1 MTRFRLSLT
10 RAPIDEPL
18 LGRRPFDLLCL
29 TMASVLVVHALHLP
43 WWLTLAL
50 GVVLAARWRQRST
63 GGRQAPFWIKL
74 PLIGLLLAVVI
85 AYYGTLFG
93 REPGSAFAVGLLV
106 LKMLESEHR
115 RDARVAMA
123 FACFGLMSALLFNQ
137 GLAATFV
144 VALGLVPAV
153 ATLRSLEKVDPAALP
168 LRRELLPV
176 LITLLAAVP
185 LAAFAFVF
193 VPRLNSPLWGA
204 PTADKSVTGLSD
216 RMAPGEMAEVLTD
229 DTPAMRVTFDGTPP
243 MNASRYFRAYTMTNF
258 DGESWSPDYDVAP
271 RQPGLLEGR
280 PRFRYEIMLEPT
292 RQRVLPLMDMPME
305 APADARLRPD
315 RTAVADRR
323 IDEVYR
329 YQASAT
335 VDYRL
340 DTTLDPRQRRQALQ
354 LPDGIGPQAHELAAS
369 WASHYGNDHLAIARA
384 ALAMFHD
391 GGFRYTLAPAPLG
404 RDRIDDFLFQTRE
417 GYCEHFSSTFTFLMR
432 AAGIPARVVTGYQGG
447 YWNKLGSYLLVRHAD
462 AHAWSE
468 VWLEGRG
475 WVRFDPTGAVR
486 PERVSLGAAA
496 AAAAGNSS
504 DGGLFDI
511 AWLHN
516 ARDRW
521 DVVNQWW
528 NQAVNGF
535 DALRQEGMLQPFGI
549 RRTEVGDLAIILA
562 VGCALLV
569 AVALGW
575 AMFQRREGDALDAW
589 MRRLERKLA
598 RAGVT
603 RRTGEGPRH
612 FFARAARSLPAERN
626 GLERLSQLYLWSRY
640 AFDEPPPES
649 LSEFRQRV
657 KELKVRRVVK

>member
-1 MTRFRLSLT
+1 MTRFRLSLGRT
-10 RAPIDEPL
+10 PVDEPVL
-18 LGRRPFDLLCL
+18 ARRPFDLLCL
-29 TMASVLVVHALHLP
+29 TMACVLGTHALHLP
-43 WWLTLAL
+43 WWLTLTLAL
-50 GVVLAARWRQRST
+50 VLAARWRQRRT
-63 GGRQAPFWIKL
+63 GGRNAPIWIKL
-74 PLIGLLLAVVI
+74 PLIVLLLAVVI

-115 RDARVAMA
+115 RDARVAIA
-123 FACFGLMSALLFNQ
+123 FACFGLMSALLFDQ
-137 GLAATFV
+137 SLIATVV

-153 ATLRSLEKVDPAALP
+153 ATLRSLEAVDPQHLS

-176 LITLLAAVP
+176 LVTLLAAVP

-193 VPRLNSPLWGA
+193 VPRLSSPLWGA

-229 DTPAMRVTFDGTPP
+229 DSPAMRVTFDGTPP
-243 MNASRYFRAYTMTNF
+243 INESRYFRAYTMTHF
-258 DGESWSPDYDVAP
+258 DGQSWSPDYDTDP
-271 RQPGLLEGR
+271 RTPGTLEGT
-280 PRFRYEIMLEPT
+280 PRFTYEVALEPT
-292 RQRVLPLMDMPME
+292 RQRVLPVMDMPAA
-305 APADARLRPD
+305 APEEARLRAD
-315 RTAVADRR
+315 RTALADQRVN
-323 IDEVYR
+323 EVYR
-329 YQASAT
+329 YRASAIT
-335 VDYRL
+335 DYRL
-340 DTTLDPRQRRQALQ
+340 EANIDARQRRLALQ
-354 LPDGIGPQAHELAAS
+354 LPDGVGPQARELAS
-369 WASHYGNDHLAIARA
+369 GWASQFGNDHLAIARA

-417 GYCEHFSSTFTFLMR
+417 GFCEHFSSTFTFLMR
-432 AAGIPARVVTGYQGG
+432 AAGVPARVVTGYQGG

-496 AAAAGNSS
+496 AAAGTSS
-504 DGGLFDI
+504 DNSLFDM
-511 AWLHN
+511 AWLRN

-535 DALRQEGMLQPFGI
+535 DALRQQGLLEPFGI
-549 RRTEVGDLAIILA
+549 RRTEVGDLAVILA
-562 VGCALLV
+562 IGCALLV
-569 AVALGW
+569 AGALGW
-575 AMFQRREGDALDAW
+575 AMFQRREGDALDMW

-598 RAGVT
+598 RAGVA

-612 FFARAARSLPAERN
+612 FFARAARSLPGERN
-626 GLERLSQLYLWSRY
+626 ALERLSQLYLRSRY

-649 LSEFRQRV
+649 VSEFGRQV
-657 KELKVRRVVK
+657 KELKARRVVK

>member
-10 RAPIDEPL
+10 RAPVDEPL
-18 LGRRPFDLLCL
+18 LAPRPFDLLCL

-43 WWLTLAL
+43 WWLTLTLA
-50 GVVLAARWRQRST
+50 VVLAARWRQRST

-123 FACFGLMSALLFNQ
+123 FACFGLMSALLFDQN
-137 GLAATFV
+137 LMATFI

-153 ATLRSLEKVDPAALP
+153 ATLRAIEKVDPAALP
-168 LRRELLPV
+168 LRRDLLPV

-193 VPRLNSPLWGA
+193 VPRLSTPLWGA

-229 DTPAMRVTFDGTPP
+229 DTPAMRVTFEGEPP

-258 DGESWSPDYDVAP
+258 DGESWSPSYDVGT
-271 RQPGLLEGR
+271 RQPSLLEGT
-280 PRFRYEIMLEPT
+280 PRFTYEISLEPT
-292 RQRVLPLMDMPME
+292 RQRVLPLMDMPVA
-305 APADARLRPD
+305 APGDAKLRSD

-335 VDYRL
+335 TDYRL

-354 LPDGIGPQAHELAAS
+354 LPNGIGPQAHELAAS
-369 WASHYGNDHLAIARA
+369 WADHYGNDHLAIARA

-404 RDRIDDFLFQTRE
+404 RDRIDDFLFHTRE

-496 AAAAGNSS
+496 AAATGSGS
-504 DGGLFDI
+504 EGGFFDF
-511 AWLHN
+511 AWLHD

-549 RRTEVGDLAIILA
+549 RRAEVGDLAIILA

-575 AMFQRREGDALDAW
+575 AMFQRREGDALDAC

>member
-10 RAPIDEPL
+10 RAPVDEPIL
-18 LGRRPFDLLCL
+18 ARRTFDLLCL

-43 WWLTLAL
+43 WWLTLTLA
-50 GVVLAARWRQRST
+50 VVLAARWRQRRT
-63 GGRQAPFWIKL
+63 GGRNAPLWIKL

-85 AYYGTLFG
+85 SYYGTLFG

-115 RDARVAMA
+115 RDARVAVA
-123 FACFGLMSALLFNQ
+123 FACFGLMSALLFDQ
-137 GLAATFV
+137 GIVASFV
-144 VALGLVPAV
+144 VALGLVPAM
-153 ATLRSLEKVDPAALP
+153 ATLRSLETVETDGVPW
-168 LRRELLPV
+168 RRELLPV

-193 VPRLNSPLWGA
+193 VPRLSSPLWGA
-204 PTADKSVTGLSD
+204 PTADKSITGLSD

-229 DTPAMRVTFDGTPP
+229 DTPAMRVTFDDTPP
-243 MNASRYFRAYTMTNF
+243 MNAIRYFRAYTMTNF
-258 DGESWSPDYDVAP
+258 DGESWSPDYETASRAP
-271 RQPGLLEGR
+271 GALEGE
-280 PRFRYEIMLEPT
+280 PRFSYEVTLEPT
-292 RQRVLPLMDMPME
+292 RQRVLPVMDMPVN
-305 APADARLRPD
+305 APDDARLRPD
-315 RTAVADRR
+315 RTALADRR

-329 YQASAT
+329 YRASAT
-335 VDYRL
+335 TDYRL
-340 DTTLDPRQRRQALQ
+340 EATIDDRQRRRALQ
-354 LPDGIGPQAHELAAS
+354 LPNGVGPQARELAAS
-369 WASHYGNDHLAIARA
+369 WAGRYGNDHLAIARA

-417 GYCEHFSSTFTFLMR
+417 GFCEHFSSTFTFLMR
-432 AAGIPARVVTGYQGG
+432 AAGVPARVVTGYQGG

-468 VWLEGRG
+468 VWIEGRG

-496 AAAAGNSS
+496 AAAAGNGSE
-504 DGGLFDI
+504 GGMFDM
-511 AWLHN
+511 AWLRN

-528 NQAVNGF
+528 NHAVNGF
-535 DALRQEGMLQPFGI
+535 DALRQQGLLQPFGI
-549 RRTEVGDLAIILA
+549 RRADVGDLAVILA
-562 VGCALLV
+562 AGCALLV
-569 AVALGW
+569 AGALGW
-575 AMFQRREGDALDAW
+575 AMFQRREGDALDAC

-598 RAGVT
+598 RAGVA

-612 FFARAARSLPAERN
+612 FLARAARSLPDQRN
-626 GLERLSQLYLWSRY
+626 ALERLSQLYLRSRY

-657 KELKVRRVVK
+657 KELKARRVVK

>member
-10 RAPIDEPL
+10 RARVDEPFL
-18 LGRRPFDLLCL
+18 ARRPFDLLCL
-29 TMASVLVVHALHLP
+29 TMACVLGVHALHLP
-43 WWLTLAL
+43 WWLTLTLA
-50 GVVLAARWRQRST
+50 GVLAARWRQRRS
-63 GGRQAPFWIKL
+63 GGRNAPLWIKL
-74 PLIGLLLAVVI
+74 PLIVLLLAVVI

-115 RDARVAMA
+115 RDARVAVA
-123 FACFGLMSALLFNQ
+123 FACFGLMSALLFDQ
-137 GLAATFV
+137 GIAASFV

-153 ATLRSLEKVDPAALP
+153 ATLRSLEVVDADLLP

-176 LITLLAAVP
+176 LITLFAAVP
-185 LAAFAFVF
+185 LAIFAFVF

-204 PTADKSVTGLSD
+204 PNPDKAVTGLSD
-216 RMAPGEMAEVLTD
+216 RMAPGEMAELLTD
-229 DTPAMRVTFDGTPP
+229 DTPAMRVTFDDAPP

-258 DGESWSPDYDVAP
+258 DGESWRPDYDGGS
-271 RQPGLLEGR
+271 RSSGTLEGQ
-280 PRFRYEIMLEPT
+280 PRFNYEITLEPT
-292 RQRVLPLMDMPME
+292 RQRVLPVMDMPVN
-305 APADARLRPD
+305 APDDARLRAD
-315 RTAVADRR
+315 RTAEADHR

-329 YQASAT
+329 YHASAT
-335 VDYRL
+335 TDYRL
-340 DTTLDPRQRRQALQ
+340 DATLDGRQRRQALQ
-354 LPDGIGPQAHELAAS
+354 LPNDTGPRARELAAS
-369 WASHYGNDHLAIARA
+369 WSGKYGNDHLAIARA

-417 GYCEHFSSTFTFLMR
+417 GFCEHFSSTFTFLMR
-432 AAGIPARVVTGYQGG
+432 AAGVPARVVTGYQGG

-496 AAAAGNSS
+496 AAAAGNGGE
-504 DGGLFDI
+504 GGLFDM
-511 AWLHN
+511 AWLRN

-535 DALRQEGMLQPFGI
+535 DALRQQGILQPFGI
-549 RRTEVGDLAIILA
+549 RQTDVGDLAIILA

-569 AVALGW
+569 AGALGW
-575 AMFQRREGDALDAW
+575 AMFQRREGDALDAS
-589 MRRLERKLA
+589 MQRLERKLA
-598 RAGVT
+598 RTGVT

-612 FFARAARSLPAERN
+612 FFARAARSLPGQRN
-626 GLERLSQLYLWSRY
+626 ALERLSQLYLRSRY

-649 LSEFRQRV
+649 LSEFRRRV

>member
-1 MTRFRLSLT
+1 MTRFRLSLG
-10 RAPIDEPL
+10 RAPVDEPL

-29 TMASVLVVHALHLP
+29 TMGCVLVVHAMHLP
-43 WWLTLAL
+43 WWLTLVLA
-50 GVVLAARWRQRST
+50 VVLAARWRQRRS
-63 GGRQAPFWIKL
+63 GGRNAPIWIKL
-74 PLIGLLLAVVI
+74 PLIGLLLAVII

-115 RDARVAMA
+115 RDARVAVA
-123 FACFGLMSALLFNQ
+123 FACFGLMSALLFDQ
-137 GLAATFV
+137 GIVASFV
-144 VALGLVPAV
+144 VAFGLVPAV
-153 ATLRSLEKVDPAALP
+153 ATLRALEQVDPEVIP
-168 LRRELLPV
+168 LQRALLPV
-176 LITLLAAVP
+176 LVTLLAAVP

-193 VPRLNSPLWGA
+193 VPRLSSPLWGA
-204 PTADKSVTGLSD
+204 PSADKTLTGLSD
-216 RMAPGEMAEVLTD
+216 HMAPGEMAEVLTD
-229 DTPAMRVTFDGTPP
+229 DTPAMRVTFDDAPP
-243 MNASRYFRAYTMTNF
+243 MTVSRYFRAYTMTNF
-258 DGESWSPDYDVAP
+258 DGQSWTPDYDGGS
-271 RQPGLLEGR
+271 RLPGTLEGQ
-280 PRFRYEIMLEPT
+280 PRFGYEVTLEPT
-292 RQRVLPLMDMPME
+292 RQRVLPVMDMPVS
-305 APADARLRPD
+305 APDDARLRAD

-329 YQASAT
+329 YHAT
-335 VDYRL
+335 ATTDYRL
-340 DTTLDPRQRRQALQ
+340 DATIDARQRRQALQ
-354 LPDGIGPQAHELAAS
+354 LPDGVGPQARELATG
-369 WASHYGNDHLAIARA
+369 WATRYGNDHLAIARA

-417 GYCEHFSSTFTFLMR
+417 GFCEHFSSTFTFLMR
-432 AAGIPARVVTGYQGG
+432 AAGVPARVVTGYQGG

-504 DGGLFDI
+504 EGGLFDM
-511 AWLHN
+511 AWLRN

-535 DALRQEGMLQPFGI
+535 DALRQQGMLQPFGI
-549 RRTEVGDLAIILA
+549 RRAEVGDLAIILA

-569 AVALGW
+569 VVALAW
-575 AMFQRREGDALDAW
+575 AMFQRREGDALDVW
-589 MRRLERKLA
+589 MRRLEKKLA
-598 RAGVT
+598 RAGVS

-612 FFARAARSLPAERN
+612 FLARAGRSLPDQRN
-626 GLERLSQLYLWSRY
+626 ALERLSQLYLRSRY

-657 KELKVRRVVK
+657 KELKARRVVK

>member
-1 MTRFRLSLT
+1 
-10 RAPIDEPL
+10 
-18 LGRRPFDLLCL
+18 
-29 TMASVLVVHALHLP
+29 
-43 WWLTLAL
+43 
-50 GVVLAARWRQRST
+50 
-63 GGRQAPFWIKL
+63 
-74 PLIGLLLAVVI
+74 
-85 AYYGTLFG
+85 
-93 REPGSAFAVGLLV
+93 
-106 LKMLESEHR
+106 
-115 RDARVAMA
+115 
-123 FACFGLMSALLFNQ
+123 MSALLFDQ
-137 GLAATFV
+137 GIVASFV

-153 ATLRSLEKVDPAALP
+153 ATLRSVEQVDPESQP
-168 LRRELLPV
+168 LQRQLLPV

-193 VPRLNSPLWGA
+193 VPRLSSPLWGA
-204 PTADKSVTGLSD
+204 PTADKSITGLSD

-243 MNASRYFRAYTMTNF
+243 MNESRYFRAYTMTHF
-258 DGESWSPDYDVAP
+258 DGQSWTPDYDSGSRP
-271 RQPGLLEGR
+271 TGTLEGTA
-280 PRFRYEIMLEPT
+280 RFNYEITLEPT
-292 RQRVLPLMDMPME
+292 RQRVLPVMDMPAE
-305 APADARLRPD
+305 APSDARLRGD
-315 RTAVADRR
+315 RTAEADRPV
-323 IDEVYR
+323 DEVYR
-329 YQASAT
+329 YRASAT
-335 VDYRL
+335 TDYRL
-340 DTTLDPRQRRQALQ
+340 DASIDERQRRRALR
-354 LPDGIGPQAHELAAS
+354 LPDGIGPQARELAAS
-369 WASHYGNDHLAIARA
+369 WASRYGNDHLAIARA

-417 GYCEHFSSTFTFLMR
+417 GFCEHFSSTFTFLMR
-432 AAGIPARVVTGYQGG
+432 AAGVPARVVTGYQGG

-496 AAAAGNSS
+496 AAAAGNSNE
-504 DGGLFDI
+504 GGLFDM
-511 AWLHN
+511 AWLRN
-516 ARDRW
+516 ARDHW

-549 RRTEVGDLAIILA
+549 RRAEVGDLAVILA

-589 MRRLERKLA
+589 MQRLERKLA
-598 RAGVT
+598 RTGVT

-612 FFARAARSLPAERN
+612 FFARAARSLPGQRN
-626 GLERLSQLYLWSRY
+626 ALERLSQLYLRSRY

-649 LSEFRQRV
+649 LSEFRRRV

>member
-10 RAPIDEPL
+10 RAPVDEPL
-18 LGRRPFDLLCL
+18 LASRPFDLLCL

-43 WWLTLAL
+43 WWLTLTLA
-50 GVVLAARWRQRST
+50 VVLAARWRQRST

-74 PLIGLLLAVVI
+74 PLIGLLLAVII

-123 FACFGLMSALLFNQ
+123 FACFGLMSALLFDQ
-137 GLAATFV
+137 GLAASV
-144 VALGLVPAV
+144 IVALGLVPAV
-153 ATLRSLEKVDPAALP
+153 ATLRSLETVDPAALP

-204 PTADKSVTGLSD
+204 PSADKSMTGLSD

-258 DGESWSPDYDVAP
+258 DGQSWSPDVDVVM
-271 RQPGLLEGR
+271 RQPAPLEGK
-280 PRFRYEIMLEPT
+280 PRFSYEVTLEPT
-292 RQRVLPLMDMPME
+292 RQRVLPLMDMPVS
-305 APADARLRPD
+305 APGDARLRPD

-329 YQASAT
+329 YQASAS

-354 LPDGIGPQAHELAAS
+354 LPDGIGPRAHELATS
-369 WASHYGNDHLAIARA
+369 WASHYGNDHLAIVRA

-511 AWLHN
+511 AWLRN

-549 RRTEVGDLAIILA
+549 RRTEVGDLAVILA

-575 AMFQRREGDALDAW
+575 AMFQRREGDALDAG